1 MVFDLINLDK
11 VRRAILYAAWLLIAL
26 ALQNLFL
33 SHVPLFGVRMMFI
46 PAVVIAIGFF
56 EGGVWGGVLGLMA
69 GFLCDQSYHT
79 VALFTVLFPVMA
91 FGAGLLAQFFL
102 NKKFLP
108 YLALAAAGLI
118 ITAFCQMFR
127 LLVTDGTELWSLLRT
142 GFIQVLWSLPMTAAV
157 YFPPRYL
164 AGRKLA

>member
-26 ALQNLFL
+26 ALQNLFF
-33 SHVPLFGVRMMFI
+33 SHLRLFGVAMMFL
-46 PAVVIAIGFF
+46 PAVVIAVGFF
-56 EGGVWGGVLGLMA
+56 EGGVWGAVFGLFA
-69 GFLCDQSYHT
+69 GFLCGQSYHSP
-79 VALFTVLFPVMA
+79 ALFTVLFPLLA
-91 FGAGLLAQFFL
+91 FGAGLLSEFFM

-108 YLALAAAGLI
+108 YLALAAVGLVL
-118 ITAFCQMFR
+118 TAFCQLFR
-127 LLVTDGTELWSLLRT
+127 LLVTDGTAVWPLLRT
-142 GFIQVLWSLPMTAAV
+142 GLLQVLWSLPMAAVV

>member
-33 SHVPLFGVRMMFI
+33 SRIPLFGVKMMFM
-46 PAVVIAIGFF
+46 PAVVIAIGFL
-56 EGGVWGGVLGLMA
+56 EGGVWGGVLGLIA

-79 VALFTVLFPVMA
+79 VALFTVLFPAMA
-91 FGAGLLAQFFL
+91 FGAGLLSQFFL

-108 YLALAAAGLI
+108 YFALAVAGLA

-127 LLVTDGTELWSLLRT
+127 LLVTDGTSIIALLT
-142 GFIQVLWSLPMTAAV
+142 VGLVQVLWSLPMAVAV
-157 YFPPRYL
+157 YFVPNYL